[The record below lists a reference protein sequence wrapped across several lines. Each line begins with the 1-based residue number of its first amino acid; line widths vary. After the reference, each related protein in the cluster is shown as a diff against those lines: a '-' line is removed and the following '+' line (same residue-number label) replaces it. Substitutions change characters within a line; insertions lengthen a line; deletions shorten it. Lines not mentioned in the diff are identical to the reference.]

1 MPLIDLTMPLT
12 SATPVFPGD
21 PQVEVRPAADLE
33 RDGYV
38 THELHL
44 GTHSGTHLD
53 APAHFSSSGRSLADV
68 PLEQFC
74 GRGVLIDARDGLR
87 PAAVERADVQ
97 PGDVVLVWTGLS
109 DDWRQPGYP
118 ERVPD
123 LDLAAVGLLR
133 DASPGVVGVDAASV
147 DAAPFPVHR
156 LLLSADVL
164 VLENLVGL
172 GRLAGSRFTVT
183 ALPLAVALDGAPARV
198 VARLP

>member
-1 MPLIDLTMPLT
+1 MPLVDLTMPL
-12 SATPVFPGD
+12 SPATPVFPGD
-21 PQVEVRPAADLE
+21 PAIEVRLAADLE

-38 THELHL
+38 THELRL

-53 APAHFSSSGRSLADV
+53 APAHLSASGRSLADV

-74 GRGVLIDARDGLR
+74 GRGVLIDARDGLG
-87 PAAVERADVQ
+87 PGAVEQAGVQ
-97 PGDVVLVWTGLS
+97 PGDVALLWTGLS
-109 DDWRQPGYP
+109 DDWQRPGYA

-123 LDLAAVGLLR
+123 LDLAAVRLLR
-133 DASPGVVGVDAASV
+133 DAGPSLVGVDAASV

-172 GRLAGSRFTVT
+172 AGLAGSRFTVT

-198 VARLP
+198 VARLR